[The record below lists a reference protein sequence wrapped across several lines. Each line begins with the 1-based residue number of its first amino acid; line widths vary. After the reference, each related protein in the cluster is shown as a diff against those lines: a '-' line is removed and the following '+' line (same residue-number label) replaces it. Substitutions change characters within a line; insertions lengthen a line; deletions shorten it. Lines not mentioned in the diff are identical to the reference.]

1 MNKNRIEIKTE
12 LAMLN
17 AEMRLLGFSEEAI
30 NKINDRIINE
40 RALDA
45 VWEMIRKYQDAND
58 LYGEAQ
64 EWIKED

>member
-45 VWEMIRKYQDAND
+45 VWEMVNKYKNAQD
-58 LYGEAQ
+58 LYGDSQ
-64 EWIKED
+64 E